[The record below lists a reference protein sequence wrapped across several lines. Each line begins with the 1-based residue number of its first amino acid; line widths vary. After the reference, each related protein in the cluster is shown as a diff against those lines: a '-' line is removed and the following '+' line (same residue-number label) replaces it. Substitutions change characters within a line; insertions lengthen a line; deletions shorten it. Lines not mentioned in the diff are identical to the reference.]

1 MIFYQS
7 VLLQAKNCCNEEKY
21 PFTVNSVSRSSPS
34 FKPIVS
40 QILLGF
46 GISLA
51 VVGFGTLW
59 MNHLLIRSNLDRQ
72 VKRRAES
79 ITQTLQLS
87 SEGLIELGYISMV
100 ERVVTNY
107 GTLPDVTEVA
117 IVNPDGKTITHN
129 LVTQINRPF
138 AEIHPMLMDSVL
150 LASKTGEIQ
159 SQRLRLEG
167 KSVFV
172 EILPFSNAM
181 FGVDG
186 RRGVAI
192 AIIDLEPMEAEA
204 RQVLI
209 ISSVII
215 SSGILVILVVLGV
228 LVHRIILAP
237 LSKLNLAL
245 QASQTSGDFVFPQGK
260 INNEITFVAQ
270 TFAEVFKQL
279 ASYEALEREIQQ
291 RKEVEIALRDSE
303 AKERQ
308 KAEEL
313 ATAITK
319 LQETQ
324 IQLIQTEKMSS
335 LGQMV
340 AGLAHE
346 INNPVNF
353 IHNNLIYANQ
363 YLVDLLKLVRA
374 YQQDFPD
381 GTHNINELLE
391 ETEFEFIEEDAAN
404 LFKSV
409 LHGSDRIRDL
419 VVSLQ
424 NFSRLDQSA
433 EKSVD
438 IHEGIES
445 TLSILKNRL
454 ERLKTPELNSIEIIK
469 NYNKIPMI
477 TCYASQLN
485 QVFMNLLGN
494 AIDALSEKAE
504 ATIIISTQ
512 SLGKNWIRI
521 TIEDNGSGIEQKTG
535 DRLFDPFFT
544 TKEVGQGTG
553 LGLSISYKII
563 VEQHKGKL
571 YYDSVIGKGT
581 KFVIEIPYDAGDDTQ
596 E

>member
-1 MIFYQS
+1 
-7 VLLQAKNCCNEEKY
+7 
-21 PFTVNSVSRSSPS
+21 VNFVSRSSPS
-34 FKPIVS
+34 FKPIAS

-87 SEGLIELGYISMV
+87 SEGLIELGYISML

-107 GTLPDVTEVA
+107 GTLPDVKEVA
-117 IVNPDGKTITHN
+117 IVNPDGTTITHN

-138 AEIHPMLMDSVL
+138 AEIHPVLMDAVL
-150 LASKTGEIQ
+150 LASETGEVQ
-159 SQRLRLEG
+159 SRRLKLEG
-167 KSVFV
+167 KPVFV
-172 EILPFSNAM
+172 EILPFSNLM

-192 AIIDLEPMEAEA
+192 AIIDLEPMKTEA

-228 LVHRIILAP
+228 LVHRIILVP

-245 QASQTSGDFVFPQGK
+245 EASQDSGDFIFPQGK
-260 INNEITFVAQ
+260 INNEITFVAK
-270 TFAEVFKQL
+270 TFTEVFQQL

-346 INNPVNF
+346 INNPVNY
-353 IHNNLIYANQ
+353 IHNNLIHANQ
-363 YLVDLLKLVRA
+363 YLNDLLKLVHA
-374 YQQDFPD
+374 YQRDFPE
-381 GTHNINELLE
+381 GTLSINELLE
-391 ETEFEFIEEDAAN
+391 ETELEFIEEDAAN

-409 LHGSDRIRDL
+409 LHGSDRIREL

-445 TLSILKNRL
+445 TLLILKNRL
-454 ERLKTPELNSIEIIK
+454 ERLKNPGLKGIKVVK
-469 NYNKIPMI
+469 NYHEIPAI

-485 QVFMNLLGN
+485 QVFMNLLSN
-494 AIDALSEKAE
+494 AIDALNEKVE
-504 ATIIISTQ
+504 AVITISTQ
-512 SLGKNWIRI
+512 SLGENWIRI
-521 TIEDNGSGIEQKTG
+521 TIEDNGSGIKQETG
-535 DRLFDPFFT
+535 DHLFDPFFT

-571 YYDSVIGKGT
+571 YYDSVIGEGT
-581 KFVIEIPYDAGDDTQ
+581 KFIIEIPYDANHDA
-596 E
+596 EE

>member
-1 MIFYQS
+1 M
-7 VLLQAKNCCNEEKY
+7 
-21 PFTVNSVSRSSPS
+21 SRSSPS
-34 FKPIVS
+34 FKPIIR

-51 VVGFGTLW
+51 AVGFGTLW
-59 MNHLLIRSNLDRQ
+59 MNHLRIRSNLDRQ

-87 SEGLIELGYISMV
+87 SEGLIELGYISML

-107 GTLPDVTEVA
+107 GSLPDVTEVA
-117 IVNPDGKTITHN
+117 IINPDGNTITHN
-129 LVTQINRPF
+129 IVTRINRPF
-138 AEIHPMLMDSVL
+138 AEIHPILMDSVL
-150 LASKTGEIQ
+150 LASKTGDVQ

-167 KSVFV
+167 RSVFV
-172 EILPFSNAM
+172 EILPFSNSM

-192 AIIDLEPMEAEA
+192 AILDLEPMEAEA

-209 ISSVII
+209 ISSIII
-215 SSGILVILVVLGV
+215 SSGILVILVVLAV

-245 QASQTSGDFVFPQGK
+245 EASQASGDFIFPQGK
-260 INNEITFVAQ
+260 VNNEITFVAK
-270 TFAEVFKQL
+270 TFAEVFQQL
-279 ASYEALEREIQQ
+279 ASYEALEKEIQQ
-291 RKEVEIALRDSE
+291 RKEIEIALRDSE

-308 KAEEL
+308 KADEL
-313 ATAITK
+313 GIAIAK
-319 LQETQ
+319 LKEAQ
-324 IQLIQTEKMSS
+324 IQLVQTEKMSS

-346 INNPVNF
+346 INNPVNY

-363 YLVDLLKLVRA
+363 YLGDLLKLVRA

-381 GTHNINELLE
+381 GSAKINELLE
-391 ETEFEFIEEDAAN
+391 ETEFEFIEADAAN

-409 LHGSDRIRDL
+409 LHGSDRIREL

-445 TLSILKNRL
+445 TLLILKNRL
-454 ERLKTPELNSIEIIK
+454 ERLNNSEVKAINIVR
-469 NYNKIPMI
+469 NYNEIPAI

-485 QVFMNLLGN
+485 QVFMNLLSN
-494 AIDALSEKAE
+494 AIDALSEKVE
-504 ATIIISTQ
+504 AVIIISTQ
-512 SLGKNWIRI
+512 SIGKDWIRI
-521 TIEDNGSGIEQKTG
+521 TVEDNGSGIELKTG

-544 TKEVGQGTG
+544 TKEVGKGTG

-563 VEQHKGKL
+563 VEQHQGKL
-571 YYDSVIGKGT
+571 YYDSVISKGT
-581 KFVIEIPYDAGDDTQ
+581 KFIIEIPFDAGNET
-596 E
+596 

>member
-1 MIFYQS
+1 MS
-7 VLLQAKNCCNEEKY
+7 
-21 PFTVNSVSRSSPS
+21 SSPPP

-79 ITQTLQLS
+79 ITRTLQLS
-87 SEGLIELGYISMV
+87 SEGLIELGYISML

-107 GTLPDVTEVA
+107 GALPDVTEVA
-117 IVNPDGKTITHN
+117 IINPDGKTITHN

-138 AEIHPMLMDSVL
+138 AEIHPMLMDSVE
-150 LASKTGEIQ
+150 LASETGEVQ
-159 SQRLRLEG
+159 SQHLRLNG
-167 KSVFV
+167 RSVFV
-172 EILPFSNAM
+172 EILPFSNLM

-192 AIIDLEPMEAEA
+192 AIIDLEPMQAEA
-204 RQVLI
+204 RRALI
-209 ISSVII
+209 ISSLII
-215 SSGILVILVVLGV
+215 SSGILIILVILGILI
-228 LVHRIILAP
+228 HRIILAP
-237 LSKLNLAL
+237 LSKLNIAL
-245 QASQTSGDFVFPQGK
+245 EASQNSGDFIFSPGK
-260 INNEITFVAQ
+260 INNEITFVAK
-270 TFAEVFKQL
+270 TFKEIFQQL
-279 ASYEALEREIQQ
+279 ASYEVLEKEIQQ

-308 KAEEL
+308 KADEL

-346 INNPVNF
+346 INNPVNY
-353 IHNNLIYANQ
+353 IHNNLLYAKQ
-363 YLVDLLKLVRA
+363 YLIDLLKLVHA

-381 GTHNINELLE
+381 GTEKINQLLE
-391 ETEFEFIEEDAAN
+391 ETEFDFIEKDAEK

-409 LHGSDRIRDL
+409 SHGSDRIREL

-433 EKSVD
+433 KKLVKL
-438 IHEGIES
+438 HEGIDS
-445 TLSILKNRL
+445 TLLILKNRL
-454 ERLKTPELNSIEIIK
+454 ERLDNSGLNGIKIIK
-469 NYNKIPMI
+469 NYNAIPAI

-485 QVFMNLLGN
+485 QVFMNLLSN
-494 AIDALSEKAE
+494 AIDALSKKNE
-504 ATIIISTQ
+504 AVITISTQ
-512 SLGKNWIRI
+512 SLEQDGVRI
-521 TIEDNGSGIEQKTG
+521 TIEDNGSGIKQEIG

-581 KFVIEIPYDAGDDTQ
+581 KFIIEIPYNVNNNP
-596 E
+596 